1 MGGKVLIGIHGK
13 PRAGKDT
20 IANRL
25 VNKYGFLRYGP
36 GDPVKRATAAMF
48 DVELDNFY
56 HDDLKDSH
64 NDYWGISYREM
75 AQKVGKESSR
85 DVFGEDFWMRHVEKK
100 LLSLP
105 DEIPGLVLADIRYA
119 NETVWV
125 RQRGGMI
132 LFVERTNRPRAANE
146 QHAAEQSLDPSLA
159 DVIIPNNGTVQDL
172 WDKVDL
178 IAEPLWTSS
187 PKS

>member
-1 MGGKVLIGIHGK
+1 MDSKILIGIHGK

-25 VNKYGFLRYGP
+25 VSQYGFVRYGP

-48 DVELDNFY
+48 DIDVGNLY
-56 HDDLKDSH
+56 HDELKDTV

-100 LLSLP
+100 LKSLP
-105 DEIPGLVLADIRYA
+105 KEVPGLVLADIRYA

-132 LFVERTNRPRAANE
+132 LFVERTNRPKSANE
-146 QHAAEQSLDPSLA
+146 QHAAEQGLDPSLA

-172 WDKVDL
+172 WDKIDL
-178 IAEPLWTSS
+178 IGGSLWTS
-187 PKS
+187 